1 MPLTRDTLLS
11 LTGVTDSVQR
21 ARNRAMIQQMMAELL
36 EGEGELAPEEVSD
49 ADIAASS
56 SYTQMASGVVSTQKR
71 QGNFWE
77 EQLSSLEKEKNK
89 ELKGYSEV
97 PIW

>member
-1 MPLTRDTLLS
+1 
-11 LTGVTDSVQR
+11 
-21 ARNRAMIQQMMAELL
+21 
-36 EGEGELAPEEVSD
+36 
-49 ADIAASS
+49 
-56 SYTQMASGVVSTQKR
+56 MASGVVSTQKR

-97 PIW
+97 TNMVEHKSYAATPLT